1 MFSFSGIKKGNIIHV
16 SQVLNFCFF
25 VVEKLSFSIPHSSLA
40 FKKSV
45 CIFSIFLLEKR
56 NMSLIFFCLAEKKF
70 SSYLVH
76 MKVHFISSLFPLS
89 FFLQVILSSAHCLCC
104 IAIAQLEQSGS
115 AQMWLS
121 ASSSSIRMQL
131 FSFWRTRLE
140 EWKLHLQ
147 DHPQSMKTAGK
158 YPCKFFIKF
167 LFLLY

>member
-1 MFSFSGIKKGNIIHV
+1 MLLKNWASVFP
-16 SQVLNFCFF
+16 
-25 VVEKLSFSIPHSSLA
+25 IPH
-40 FKKSV
+40 
-45 CIFSIFLLEKR
+45 LLSKNLSAHFQFFTWETKYVF
-56 NMSLIFFCLAEKKF
+56 NFFCLVGKKF

-76 MKVHFISSLFPLS
+76 IKVHFISNLFPLR

-121 ASSSSIRMQL
+121 ASSSSIQMQL
-131 FSFWRTRLE
+131 FSFWRTRSE

>member
-1 MFSFSGIKKGNIIHV
+1 MKGKYNTCISSFKFLV
-16 SQVLNFCFF
+16 FCCWKIELQYSPFLTCF
-25 VVEKLSFSIPHSSLA
+25 QKTCLH
-40 FKKSV
+40 
-45 CIFSIFLLEKR
+45 IFNFLLEKR
-56 NMSLIFFCLAEKKF
+56 NMSLIFFCLVGKKF

-76 MKVHFISSLFPLS
+76 IKVHFISNLFPLS

-121 ASSSSIRMQL
+121 ASSSSIQMQL
-131 FSFWRTRLE
+131 FSFWRTRSE

-158 YPCKFFIKF
+158 YPCKFFVKF
-167 LFLLY
+167 SFLL

>member
-1 MFSFSGIKKGNIIHV
+1 MLLKNWASVFP
-16 SQVLNFCFF
+16 
-25 VVEKLSFSIPHSSLA
+25 IPH
-40 FKKSV
+40 
-45 CIFSIFLLEKR
+45 LLSKNLSAHFQFFTWETKYVF
-56 NMSLIFFCLAEKKF
+56 NFFFCLVGKKF

-76 MKVHFISSLFPLS
+76 IKVHFISNLFPLS

-121 ASSSSIRMQL
+121 ASSSSIQMQL
-131 FSFWRTRLE
+131 FSFWRTRSE

>member
-1 MFSFSGIKKGNIIHV
+1 MLLKNWASVFP
-16 SQVLNFCFF
+16 
-25 VVEKLSFSIPHSSLA
+25 IPHLLSKNLSA
-40 FKKSV
+40 YFQFFTWETKYV
-45 CIFSIFLLEKR
+45 FNFFLSCR
-56 NMSLIFFCLAEKKF
+56 KKF

-76 MKVHFISSLFPLS
+76 IKVHFISSLFPLS

-121 ASSSSIRMQL
+121 ASSSSIQMQL

-158 YPCKFFIKF
+158 YPCKFFVKF
-167 LFLLY
+167 SFLL